1 MQKREWKIGFNA
13 IAWIITYTA
22 IGAYLVYRG
31 VTSDKLLE
39 ILGGVILLLFGTGLL
54 WGNLR
59 AKEYYNKPV
68 DERLTDPVYVEL
80 RTFIRETLL
89 PLGFQEKQEDA
100 GIGFNAT
107 YSRAELT
114 VQLGKDVRDNYYF
127 FQSANKLNIVK
138 DESFNLPNHDFTIGD
153 DAKNAES
160 FKSKVRIML
169 QNWVAEQKF
178 HNPPL

>member
-13 IAWIITYTA
+13 IAWII
-22 IGAYLVYRG
+22 AYIVVGVYVVYRG
-31 VTSDKLLE
+31 VISDKLLE
-39 ILGGVILLLFGTGLL
+39 ILGGVVLLLIGTGLL

-80 RTFIRETLL
+80 RSFFRATLL
-89 PLGFQEKQEDA
+89 PIGFQEKQEDA

-127 FQSANKLNIVK
+127 FQVANKINIVKLK
-138 DESFNLPNHDFTIGD
+138 DESFNLPNYDFTIGD

-169 QNWVAEQKF
+169 HNWLVEQKI
-178 HNPPL
+178 P